1 MTTNDSMEPLD
12 PRLREAVSALNEEIE
27 PARDLWAGIHAGI
40 DAERV
45 QELGAAA
52 VVRKRVI
59 PLRVAAAAAV
69 VLMAVTAG
77 TTWWLGS
84 RTNLVIHTGPGS
96 VAPNPDLGFVAYERS
111 VSELSALYDRRAAS
125 LDPATREVLE
135 RSIKTIDDA
144 LEDARVALMQ
154 DPANAEV
161 RAFVESAYQQ
171 KLDFLRRANDV
182 ASLREM

>member
-1 MTTNDSMEPLD
+1 MTTNESLEPLD
-12 PRLREAVSALNEEIE
+12 PRLREAVAALPDEIE
-27 PARDLWAGIHAGI
+27 PARDLWAAVHAGI

-45 QELGAAA
+45 QELGVA
-52 VVRKRVI
+52 VPRRRVI
-59 PLRVAAAAAV
+59 SVRVAAAAAV

-77 TTWWLGS
+77 ATWLLGP
-84 RTNLVIHTGPGS
+84 RTNVVINTGTGAALS
-96 VAPNPDLGFVAYERS
+96 NPDLGFVAYERS
-111 VSELSALYDRRAAS
+111 VSDLAALYERRAAS

-135 RSIKTIDDA
+135 RSIKTIDEA
-144 LEDARVALMQ
+144 LEDARLALHR